1 MNQRLAQIA
10 IVVNDY
16 DEAIA
21 FYTQK
26 LNFILIEDTV
36 LSETKRWVVVKPA
49 GEGGCNILLAKAA
62 NEEQRSR
69 IGNQTG
75 GRVFLFMH
83 TDDLKRDYEN
93 MLANNIE
100 FVRQPSEEA
109 YGTVAVFKDLY
120 GNLWDLIQQKEKMTE
135 FNFSPFPQL
144 STERLLLRSV
154 QTTDANEIFLLRSDD
169 KVNKYIDRPKA
180 KTIEDATQFI
190 EKMLNNIKNNQCLWW
205 AVTLKTESVLA
216 GAFLLWNINK
226 ENATAEIGYE
236 LLPAY
241 HGKGIAQEAMQ
252 AVLKFGFDSLK
263 FNSIAAVV
271 HKENISSIKILERN
285 NFELKGEIESNVL
298 EYILL
303 AKDFNRN

>member
-10 IVVNDY
+10 IIVNDY

-26 LNFILIEDTV
+26 LNFILIEDIV
-36 LSETKRWVVVKPA
+36 LSESKRWVVVKPN

-83 TDDLKRDYEN
+83 TDDLKRDYGN
-93 MLANNIE
+93 MLANDIE
-100 FVRQPSEEA
+100 FVRQPSEEV

-120 GNLWDLIQQKEKMTE
+120 GNLWDLIQPKEKMTE

-154 QTTDANEIFLLRSDD
+154 QTTDANEIFALRSDD
-169 KVNKYIDRPKA
+169 KINKYIDRPRA
-180 KTIEDATQFI
+180 KTIEDARQFI
-190 EKMLNNIKNNQCLWW
+190 EKMLNNIENNLCLWW
-205 AVTLKTESVLA
+205 AITLKTESILA

-226 ENATAEIGYE
+226 ENASAEIGYE

-252 AVLKFGFDSLK
+252 PVLRFGFDSLK
-263 FNSIAAVV
+263 LNSIVAVV
-271 HKENISSIKILERN
+271 HKENIPSIKILERN
-285 NFELKGEIESNVL
+285 NFELKGEIESNLL
-298 EYILL
+298 EYVLS
-303 AKDFNRN
+303 AKNFNRH